1 MPGGQHALELTS
13 PDEIKLWEQLCKHSG
28 ETFTTSGRRNRA
40 GVEFKYEIKGAEMFV
55 SNRSKSITR
64 ATILYAFHK
73 VQEMNGEVKGP
84 KAIGVH
90 GDSYIYAV
98 FKALGVI
105 NGSNQNNLT
114 SPGHSLTPEEG
125 NKVKAGARHLLDSRG
140 MISIPGIIE
149 ETELKS
155 MPRPKGSKNKKAIS
169 TELVETVE
177 SIDER
182 IAAAEAAIETLTTDL
197 KAKKAELKELVKL
210 KAQAEAVAA
219 KKKAEE
225 DKAAILEAVEKSG
238 KTVEEILE
246 LLK

>member
-1 MPGGQHALELTS
+1 M
-13 PDEIKLWEQLCKHSG
+13 D
-28 ETFTTSGRRNRA
+28 
-40 GVEFKYEIKGAEMFV
+40 FKYEIKGAEMFV
-55 SNRSKSITR
+55 TNRAKSITR

-73 VQEMNGEVKGP
+73 VVKMDIVPGP
-84 KAIGVH
+84 KSIGVH

-105 NGSNQNNLT
+105 NRDNHTTPGRNHTTPGYNLI
-114 SPGHSLTPEEG
+114 PEEG
-125 NKVKAGARHLLDSRG
+125 NDAEKSRAGTAHTLDSHDR
-140 MISIPGIIE
+140 IE
-149 ETELKS
+149 VQKTAKEAAP
-155 MPRPKGSKNKKAIS
+155 MPRPKGSKNKKATS

-219 KKKAEE
+219 MKKAEE

>member
-1 MPGGQHALELTS
+1 MPGGQHAPELTS
-13 PDEIKLWEQLCKHSG
+13 PDEIKLWEMLCSHQG
-28 ETFTTSGRRNRA
+28 ENFTTSGRGNRA
-40 GVEFKYEIKGAEMFV
+40 GVGFKYEIKGAEMFI
-55 SNRSKSITR
+55 STRSKSITR

-73 VQEMNGEVKGP
+73 VQKMNGEVKGP

-98 FKALGVI
+98 FKAIGVI
-105 NGSNQNNLT
+105 NGSTLDT
-114 SPGHSLTPEEG
+114 
-125 NKVKAGARHLLDSRG
+125 LDSHDR
-140 MISIPGIIE
+140 IE
-149 ETELKS
+149 AQKTAKEAVP

-182 IAAAEAAIETLTTDL
+182 IAEAEKAIETLTNDL

>member
-1 MPGGQHALELTS
+1 MPGGQHAPELTS
-13 PDEIKLWEQLCKHSG
+13 PDEIKLWEMLCSHQG
-28 ETFTTSGRRNRA
+28 EIFTTSGRGNRA
-40 GVEFKYEIKGAEMFV
+40 GVEFRYEIKGAEMFV
-55 SNRSKSITR
+55 TNRSKSITR

-73 VQEMNGEVKGP
+73 VVKMDIIPGP
-84 KAIGVH
+84 KTIGVH

-105 NGSNQNNLT
+105 NDSTLDT
-114 SPGHSLTPEEG
+114 
-125 NKVKAGARHLLDSRG
+125 LDSHD
-140 MISIPGIIE
+140 MIETNKAKEAIP
-149 ETELKS
+149 
-155 MPRPKGSKNKKAIS
+155 MPRPKGSKNKK
-169 TELVETVE
+169 TETTVTVE
-177 SIDER
+177 EYGVKI
-182 IAAAEAAIETLTTDL
+182 AEAEAEIEELGEKL

-210 KAQAEAVAA
+210 KAQAEAAAA

>member
-1 MPGGQHALELTS
+1 MPGGQHAPELTS
-13 PDEIKLWEQLCKHSG
+13 PEDIKLWDQLFKHSG
-28 ETFTTSGRRNRA
+28 ETFTTSGRGNRA
-40 GVEFKYEIKGAEMFV
+40 GVEFKYEIKGAEMFI
-55 SNRSKSITR
+55 STRSKSITR
-64 ATILYAFHK
+64 ASILYAFHK
-73 VQEMNGEVKGP
+73 VAKMGGEVKGP

-98 FKALGVI
+98 FKAIGVI
-105 NGSNQNNLT
+105 NRSTLDT
-114 SPGHSLTPEEG
+114 
-125 NKVKAGARHLLDSRG
+125 LDSHDR
-140 MISIPGIIE
+140 IE
-149 ETELKS
+149 AQKIAKEAVP

-197 KAKKAELKELVKL
+197 KAKKAELKELIKL
-210 KAQAEAVAA
+210 KAEAERVAA
-219 KKKAEE
+219 EKKAEE

>member
-1 MPGGQHALELTS
+1 
-13 PDEIKLWEQLCKHSG
+13 
-28 ETFTTSGRRNRA
+28 
-40 GVEFKYEIKGAEMFV
+40 
-55 SNRSKSITR
+55 
-64 ATILYAFHK
+64 
-73 VQEMNGEVKGP
+73 
-84 KAIGVH
+84 
-90 GDSYIYAV
+90 
-98 FKALGVI
+98 
-105 NGSNQNNLT
+105 
-114 SPGHSLTPEEG
+114 
-125 NKVKAGARHLLDSRG
+125 
-140 MISIPGIIE
+140 
-149 ETELKS
+149 
-155 MPRPKGSKNKKAIS
+155 MPRPKGSKNKKPI
-169 TELVETVE
+169 TNELVETVE